1 MKLFKNNFISKMF
14 LLLLSIS
21 IIFPSSNSVSAQHAK
36 VQRMS
41 NELRAPV
48 FPIQKDQRLQ
58 NEKSIHIKDS
68 SELERYRPAR
78 PPRADGQKTLDKL
91 SVGIASNHE
100 YTFDDLN
107 RLSYADLVDVLVT
120 ISTDEISDFWTYSQ
134 DVVDFYSDRQRLLYL
149 IDEIEYRG
157 SQFTDSDDRGLATL
171 MEVLNKGFL
180 YQWDYPDPDMEYLED
195 LSFRGE
201 VTPAVLSVMNNR
213 DFTLG
218 TQTQEEVVQ
227 HTGYLVSHS
236 TTDIDMFDEGYS
248 VISYF
253 NNRVDNYITD
263 LSKTD
268 AIYALLS
275 GLEYNLYY
283 NYRLGSY
290 NTPNQA
296 PWHGQIDTFFN
307 EVAYILTFNQFA
319 DTDHEWLIDNAVFV
333 ITEEGQFHS
342 NSNFALNT
350 FEDSLNL
357 YPYYGGIYLALAS
370 AVDDLGGNINYAA
383 IVADYEDYYY
393 GNHYYFDNGEIIIKA
408 GDRVSQDDIKRIYW
422 ATKEEKA
429 QFHRLYGIDEPVE
442 TGNPDDILT
451 AIIYNDRDEYRMNWH
466 LNGVG
471 TDNGGIY
478 IESWGTFFTWD
489 RVVPADSIYEL
500 EELFRHEY
508 FHYLQSRYLVPG
520 MWGDTP
526 MYNYD
531 RLVWVEEG
539 GGEFF
544 AGATRTGIDTRST
557 KIGNIHS
564 NPSDR
569 YTLDEV
575 LHGTYGSWDI
585 YDYSYAFYDFIYNN
599 HMEIFDQVKEY
610 ISNEDASGF
619 DRYMDDL
626 SRDSSLEAEYQDHV
640 QALVNDGGRVVLV
653 ENDYLDN
660 HSTRSLATI
669 SADITGEISLRNV
682 TERTYTSDLFDTYTV
697 EGRYE
702 GGRSTGETNDREQMN
717 NIVNQVLGSL
727 DNQWSGYRTVTAYFV
742 NHSVNA
748 SGNYVYD
755 VVFHGLL
762 TGDGS
767 GNTNQRPTAFAE
779 SSSTSV
785 DVGENVSFYG
795 DRSSDSDGTIAS
807 YAWDF
812 DDGST
817 STRQNPTH
825 SFSSAGH
832 YNVTLTVT
840 DNEGATATDTITITV
855 GNTAPPSSGTETEPN
870 NRKSDASAF
879 TDSVSAH
886 LDADAGDH
894 TDWFTFDVAS
904 SGDVTFDLTYT
915 SPDFNI
921 EVEDASGVVVARPL
935 RNATANLSAGTYY
948 IIAYTWTGYPP
959 LDYTITVSGGGG
971 GSTNNAPVA
980 VAESSTVTADVGE
993 QITFFGDGSSD
1004 SDGTITSYVWDFDDG
1019 DTSTSQN
1026 TRHTFTAEGTYNV
1039 SLTVTDDQGAT
1050 STDTITITVGSVT
1063 PPDGVILEVS
1073 GTLDSQ
1079 NVEDFHYF
1087 TAVGNGATTVILTAG
1102 SANDAITWQLYEA
1115 ATGTRV
1121 GWARQNGNIHEYT
1134 MDLVPGT
1141 EYELSVYTWENFT
1154 INYDVVVTE

>member
-1 MKLFKNNFISKMF
+1 MKLISKKIF
-14 LLLLSIS
+14 GKILVSILAFCLV
-21 IIFPSSNSVSAQHAK
+21 FPSGFAFSAQNSK
-36 VQRMS
+36 YSSSTQER
-41 NELRAPV
+41 RAPAV
-48 FPIQKDQRLQ
+48 IKQTNIQNQ
-58 NEKSIHIKDS
+58 ESIHVKDA
-68 SELERYRPAR
+68 SEFERYRPAR
-78 PPRADGQKTLDKL
+78 PTISGQTADKQTV
-91 SVGIASNHE
+91 SISTNHE
-100 YTFDDLN
+100 YTFDDLV
-107 RLSYADLVDVLVT
+107 RLSYADLVDALVT
-120 ISTDEISDFWTYSQ
+120 ISTDEITDFWTYSQ
-134 DVVDFYSDRQRLLYL
+134 DVVDFYRDRQRLLYL

-157 SQFTDSDDRGLATL
+157 SRFTSNDDQGLATL
-171 MEVLNKGFL
+171 IEVLNKGFL
-180 YQWDYPDPDMEYLED
+180 YQWDYPDPDMEYLND

-218 TQTQEEVVQ
+218 TDTQEEVVTQ
-227 HTGYLVSHS
+227 VGYLINHA
-236 TTDIDMFDEGYS
+236 TTDLTMFDEAYS
-248 VISYF
+248 IISDF
-253 NNRVDNYITD
+253 NDRVDTYITD

-275 GLEYNLYY
+275 GTEYNLYY
-283 NYRLGSY
+283 NYRNGNY
-290 NTPNQA
+290 NSPNQA
-296 PWHGQIDTFFN
+296 PWYGQIDTFFN
-307 EVAYILTFNQFA
+307 EVAYILTFDQFA

-333 ITEEGQFHS
+333 ITEEGRFHS
-342 NSNFALNT
+342 NANFALNT
-350 FEDSLNL
+350 FEDALNS
-357 YPYYGGIYLALAS
+357 YPYYGGIYLALAN
-370 AVDDLGGNINYAA
+370 AVDNLGGNINYDAV
-383 IVADYEDYYY
+383 VADYEDYYY
-393 GNHYYFDNGEIIIKA
+393 GNHYSFDDGEFIIKA
-408 GDRVSQDDIKRIYW
+408 GDRVSRQDIERIFW
-422 ATKEEKA
+422 AAKEEKA
-429 QFHRLYGIDEPVE
+429 QFHRLYGTDDPVE
-442 TGNPDDILT
+442 AGNPDDVLT

-489 RVVPADSIYEL
+489 RVVPTDSIYEL

-508 FHYLQSRYLVPG
+508 FHYLQSRFLVPG
-520 MWGDTP
+520 MWGDTAL
-526 MYNYD
+526 YDYD

-599 HMEIFDQVKEY
+599 HMEIFDEVKEY
-610 ISNEDASGF
+610 VSNEDAAGF

-626 SRDSSLEAEYQDHV
+626 SRDSSLEAEFQDHV
-640 QALVNDGGRVVLV
+640 QALVDDGGRVVLV
-653 ENDYLDN
+653 EDDYLDN
-660 HSTRSLATI
+660 HSTRSLDTI
-669 SADITGEISLRNV
+669 SGDITSEISLSNV

-727 DNQWSGYRTVTAYFV
+727 DIQWSGYRTVTAYFV

-748 SGNYVYD
+748 RGNYEYE

-762 TGDGS
+762 TGDGT
-767 GNTNQRPTAFAE
+767 GNSNDRPTAFAE
-779 SSSTSV
+779 SSTSTA
-785 DVGENVSFYG
+785 DVGETVSFYG
-795 DRSSDSDGTIAS
+795 DRSTDSDGTIAS
-807 YAWDF
+807 YEWNF

-825 SFSSAGH
+825 SFSSSGN
-832 YNVTLTVT
+832 YSVTLTVT
-840 DNEGATATDTITITV
+840 DNEGATDTDTITITV
-855 GNTAPPSSGTETEPN
+855 GNTTPPSSGTETEPN
-870 NRKSDASAF
+870 NRKSDASVF
-879 TDSVSAH
+879 TESVSAH

-921 EVEDASGVVVARPL
+921 EVEDANGVVVARPL
-935 RNATANLSAGTYY
+935 SNATANLSAGTYY
-948 IIAYTWTGYPP
+948 IIAYTWSGYPP
-959 LDYTITVSGGGG
+959 LDYTISLVGGGG
-971 GSTNNAPVA
+971 GSTNDAPVA
-980 VAESSTVTADVGE
+980 LAESSTATAEVGE
-993 QITFFGDGSSD
+993 QVTFFGDGSSD
-1004 SDGTITSYVWDFDDG
+1004 SDGTIISYAWNFDDG

-1026 TRHTFTAEGTYNV
+1026 TRHTFTAAGIYNV

-1050 STDTITITVGSVT
+1050 NADTITITVGSAT
-1063 PPDGVILEVS
+1063 PPSNGVILEES
-1073 GTLDSQ
+1073 GTLNST
-1079 NVEDFHYF
+1079 NTGVNYYF
-1087 TAVGNGATTVILTAG
+1087 TAVGNGTTTITLTAG
-1102 SANDAITWQLYEA
+1102 SADDAITWQLYET

-1121 GWARQNGNIHEYT
+1121 GWARQNGNVHEYT